1 MRNLDMSVVGRV
13 GDAKVQSEDEAKSG
27 RKERRVGGER
37 SSGNG
42 VRELCAVVAKDVG
55 LVRTEE
61 FVDGG
66 REQAAN
72 GGRMNVSG
80 DGNQLDDIPDLL
92 SLSSLLSL
100 GPRLCMYP
108 PGFVIGVLPRKPI
121 RYN

>member
-1 MRNLDMSVVGRV
+1 MSVVGRV

-80 DGNQLDDIPDLL
+80 DGNQLDDIPPPLPVL
-92 SLSSLLSL
+92 S
-100 GPRLCMYP
+100 P
-108 PGFVIGVLPRKPI
+108 LPRPEALYVPAGVCY
-121 RYN
+121 RSTATQADPV